1 VVDELGLDEL
11 ATGGEDEGYVP
22 CDELAAAETDLGAD
36 ALAVAGEDG
45 GFVPDGTG
53 AAADPAD
60 ESDSLAIYG
69 TSSGFVPKPCFDT
82 GLTCIDYDS
91 FNGRTVVYTP
101 LSNDNWGQPSG
112 GASDYTTDIIGV
124 PGGIEKYYVSGGI
137 GFIQN
142 DWAGDP
148 PDLNMY
154 PGPNGPFGG
163 TSSFIERHRIAINQ
177 DFANSAGLTALWRFE
192 WSLWSTQGGGFT
204 PRAGGTI
211 FSNNVA
217 NVNNIVDNAY
227 YIVEVQYKANT
238 LTENGYFKSR
248 YWLDGATPG
257 PFIID
262 NFAPAGGFGAG
273 YSQDFIEMKFS
284 VASAAVPPGHGPLYS
299 FDWIR
304 FCS

>member
-1 VVDELGLDEL
+1 
-11 ATGGEDEGYVP
+11 
-22 CDELAAAETDLGAD
+22 
-36 ALAVAGEDG
+36 
-45 GFVPDGTG
+45 
-53 AAADPAD
+53 
-60 ESDSLAIYG
+60 
-69 TSSGFVPKPCFDT
+69 
-82 GLTCIDYDS
+82 
-91 FNGRTVVYTP
+91 
-101 LSNDNWGQPSG
+101 
-112 GASDYTTDIIGV
+112 V

-163 TSSFIERHRIAINQ
+163 TSSFIVRYRIAINQ

-192 WSLWSTQGGGFT
+192 WTLWSTQGGGFT

-248 YWLDGATPG
+248 YWLDGTTPG

-284 VASAAVPPGHGPLYS
+284 VASGAVPPGHGPLYS